1 MIQQRSQLQKSSQAG
16 LVCSPGGQGSPAAV
30 GCRRV
35 AARTSKQRYV
45 CGRGELQITASL
57 IRRDDVHT
65 VTKLPKPIP
74 RDSIRLGLPSKGRMA
89 EDTMQLLKDCALSV
103 YKPNPRQYVAKIPQI
118 PGVEVWFQRAS
129 DVVRKLRLG
138 DIDLGIVGY
147 DMFQEIGDGDSG
159 SSSGGRG
166 DIDLGIVGY
175 DMFQEIGDGDSDL
188 VVVHEAL
195 GFGHCHLALGVPM
208 GGKFANINNL
218 EQLRAMDCWT
228 EETPL
233 RVVTG
238 YHAIAKRFFDQAGFE
253 HVALLTADGA
263 LEAAPAMGCADIILD
278 LVSTGVTLKENNLR
292 EIEGGRIVDSQGV
305 LVANRRSLTE
315 RPQQLLPVLH
325 ELLERLDAHLKAEQF
340 YSVIANMRGESP
352 EAVATL
358 LMQQEGLRG
367 LQGPTI
373 SPVYSLDGSASGA
386 AAKHGFYACV
396 ICVAKKNLY
405 PSVKALQKI
414 GGSGVL
420 VQPMTYIFDEEPLR
434 WQRLLAQL
442 GIDEAAAGNDPA
454 AAAAVLA
461 SNGTAAQEAAPARR

>member
-358 LMQQEGLRG
+358 LMQQEGLQYHNTNPRAFYNFSTAVIANMRGESPEAVATLLMQQESLRG

-373 SPVYSLDGSASGA
+373 SPVYSLDGS
-386 AAKHGFYACV
+386 HWH
-396 ICVAKKNLY
+396 
-405 PSVKALQKI
+405 AL
-414 GGSGVL
+414 
-420 VQPMTYIFDEEPLR
+420 
-434 WQRLLAQL
+434 
-442 GIDEAAAGNDPA
+442 N
-454 AAAAVLA
+454 
-461 SNGTAAQEAAPARR
+461 N

>member
-129 DVVRKLRLG
+129 DVVRKLRL
-138 DIDLGIVGY
+138 
-147 DMFQEIGDGDSG
+147 
-159 SSSGGRG
+159 G

-405 PSVKALQKI
+405 PSVKALQKKNLYPSVKALQKI

>member
-129 DVVRKLRLG
+129 DVVRKLRL
-138 DIDLGIVGY
+138 
-147 DMFQEIGDGDSG
+147 
-159 SSSGGRG
+159 G

>member
-1 MIQQRSQLQKSSQAG
+1 M
-16 LVCSPGGQGSPAAV
+16 
-30 GCRRV
+30 
-35 AARTSKQRYV
+35 
-45 CGRGELQITASL
+45 
-57 IRRDDVHT
+57 HT
-65 VTKLPKPIP
+65 VTKLPKPVP

-118 PGVEVWFQRAS
+118 PDVEVWFQRAS

-147 DMFQEIGDGDSG
+147 DMFSEIGDGDN
-159 SSSGGRG
+159 
-166 DIDLGIVGY
+166 
-175 DMFQEIGDGDSDL
+175 DL

-208 GGKFANINNL
+208 TGKFANITSL
-218 EQLRAMDCWT
+218 QQLKDMDCWT

-238 YHAIAKRFFDQAGFE
+238 YHAIAKRFFDQHGFE

-292 EIEGGRIVDSQGV
+292 EIDGGRILDSQGV
-305 LVANRRSLTE
+305 LVANRRSLVE
-315 RPQQLLPVLH
+315 RPGQLLPVLH
-325 ELLERLDAHLKAEQF
+325 ELLERLDAHLKAEQY
-340 YSVIANMRGESP
+340 YSVIANMRGNSP
-352 EAVATL
+352 EEVAAL
-358 LMQQEGLRG
+358 LMQQEGLQG

-373 SPVYSLDGSASGA
+373 SPVYSLDAANGGA
-386 AAKHGFYACV
+386 AAKQGFYACV
-396 ICVAKKNLY
+396 ICVAKKQLY
-405 PSVKALQKI
+405 PSVKAIQKI

-420 VQPMTYIFDEEPLR
+420 VQPMTYIFDEEPMR
-434 WQRLLAQL
+434 WQRLLAEL
-442 GIDEAAAGNDPA
+442 GMEDAAGTNDPA
-454 AAAAVLA
+454 AVAAAMMA
-461 SNGTAAQEAAPARR
+461 NGAAAAAPEPARR

>member
-118 PGVEVWFQRAS
+118 PGVEIPGVEVWFQRAS
-129 DVVRKLRLG
+129 DVVRKLRL
-138 DIDLGIVGY
+138 
-147 DMFQEIGDGDSG
+147 
-159 SSSGGRG
+159 G

-208 GGKFANINNL
+208 GGKFANVNNL

-461 SNGTAAQEAAPARR
+461 SNGAAAQEAAPARR

>member
-118 PGVEVWFQRAS
+118 PGVEIPGVEVWFQRAS
-129 DVVRKLRLG
+129 DVVRKLRL
-138 DIDLGIVGY
+138 
-147 DMFQEIGDGDSG
+147 
-159 SSSGGRG
+159 G

-208 GGKFANINNL
+208 GGKFANVNNL

-358 LMQQEGLRG
+358 LMQQGACSTTTLTLVPFYNFSTAVNANMRGESPEAVATLLMQQEGLRG

-373 SPVYSLDGSASGA
+373 SPVYSLDGS
-386 AAKHGFYACV
+386 HWH
-396 ICVAKKNLY
+396 
-405 PSVKALQKI
+405 AL
-414 GGSGVL
+414 
-420 VQPMTYIFDEEPLR
+420 
-434 WQRLLAQL
+434 
-442 GIDEAAAGNDPA
+442 N
-454 AAAAVLA
+454 
-461 SNGTAAQEAAPARR
+461 N

>member
-1 MIQQRSQLQKSSQAG
+1 MPTAAVLP
-16 LVCSPGGQGSPAAV
+16 CPSPAAA
-30 GCRRV
+30 GSRAQLKRG
-35 AARTSKQRYV
+35 AAQVT
-45 CGRGELQITASL
+45 CSL
-57 IRRDDVHT
+57 IRRGDDVHT

-103 YKPNPRQYVAKIPQI
+103 YKPNPRQYVARIPQI
-118 PGVEVWFQRAS
+118 PDMEVWYQRAS

-147 DMFQEIGDGDSG
+147 DMFSEIGED
-159 SSSGGRG
+159 
-166 DIDLGIVGY
+166 
-175 DMFQEIGDGDSDL
+175 DSDL
-188 VVVHEAL
+188 VIVHEAL

-208 GGKFANINNL
+208 GGKYADISNL
-218 EQLRAMDCWT
+218 EQLRDMPCWT
-228 EETPL
+228 EDTPL

-238 YHAIAKRFFDQAGFE
+238 YHSIAQRFFEDKGFK

-292 EIEGGRIVDSQGV
+292 EIEGGRIMDSQGV

-315 RPQQLLPVLH
+315 RPAQLLPIVH
-325 ELLERLDAHLKAEQF
+325 ELLERLDAHLKAEDF
-340 YSVIANMRGESP
+340 YSVIANMRGNSP
-352 EAVATL
+352 EEVAAL
-358 LMQQEGLRG
+358 LMAQPGLQG

-373 SPVYSLDGSASGA
+373 SPVYGPADGGA
-386 AAKHGFYACV
+386 AVTHGFYACV
-396 ICVAKKNLY
+396 ICVKKKNLY
-405 PSVKALQKI
+405 PSVKAIQKI

-434 WQRLLAQL
+434 WQRLLENL
-442 GIDEAAAGNDPA
+442 GIQDVESKEPEAVAAYMASNGA
-454 AAAAVLA
+454 AAAP
-461 SNGTAAQEAAPARR
+461 AAEAAGARR

>member
-1 MIQQRSQLQKSSQAG
+1 M
-16 LVCSPGGQGSPAAV
+16 
-30 GCRRV
+30 
-35 AARTSKQRYV
+35 
-45 CGRGELQITASL
+45 

-147 DMFQEIGDGDSG
+147 DMFQEIGDGDS
-159 SSSGGRG
+159 
-166 DIDLGIVGY
+166 
-175 DMFQEIGDGDSDL
+175 DL

-208 GGKFANINNL
+208 GGKFANVNNL